1 MKGSLYSS
9 QIAEPYAQALMS
21 LAESRGLVE
30 AIGESIRTLANL
42 LESSP
47 DLQEFIASPV
57 VQDDNKKAVLKRVL
71 GAEINPFLLN
81 FLMLLVDK
89 RRIIFL
95 EAVCQQYLVLWREL
109 TNTVLAEVISALK
122 LTESQ
127 QHSVTNKVKEL
138 TGAASVELQE
148 TVDPSII
155 GGVIIKVGSE
165 VFDSSLKGQLRRIS
179 LSLGGA
185 A

>member
-1 MKGSLYSS
+1 
-9 QIAEPYAQALMS
+9 
-21 LAESRGLVE
+21 
-30 AIGESIRTLANL
+30 
-42 LESSP
+42 
-47 DLQEFIASPV
+47 
-57 VQDDNKKAVLKRVL
+57 
-71 GAEINPFLLN
+71 
-81 FLMLLVDK
+81 MLLVDK

-95 EAVCQQYLVLWREL
+95 DAVCQQYLVLWREL

-122 LTESQ
+122 LTEGQ

>member
-21 LAESRGLVE
+21 LAQSRGLVE

-71 GAEINPFLLN
+71 GQKLIPF
-81 FLMLLVDK
+81 
-89 RRIIFL
+89 
-95 EAVCQQYLVLWREL
+95 CS
-109 TNTVLAEVISALK
+109 IS
-122 LTESQ
+122 
-127 QHSVTNKVKEL
+127 
-138 TGAASVELQE
+138 
-148 TVDPSII
+148 
-155 GGVIIKVGSE
+155 
-165 VFDSSLKGQLRRIS
+165 
-179 LSLGGA
+179 
-185 A
+185 

>member
-21 LAESRGLVE
+21 LAESRNLVE
-30 AIGESIRTLANL
+30 VIGESMRSLAEL

-47 DLQEFIASPV
+47 DLRDFIASPV
-57 VQDDNKKAVLKRVL
+57 VQDENKKAVLKRVL
-71 GAEINPFLLN
+71 GSESNPYLLS

-95 EAVCQQYLVLWREL
+95 EAICQQYLSLLRQL

-122 LTESQ
+122 LTENQ
-127 QHSVTNKVKEL
+127 QQSVSNKVKEL
-138 TGAASVELQE
+138 TGAASVELQ
-148 TVDPSII
+148 TTIDPTII
-155 GGVIIKVGSE
+155 GGVIIKVGSQ
-165 VFDSSLKGQLRRIS
+165 VFDSSLKGQLRRIG

-185 A
+185 S